1 MSYKIGYR
9 VTDYVIGRN
18 DAFIYGMRIVY
29 IIAAVIC
36 MIGAILTAGFWATQ
50 KFLTPES
57 TTIQI
62 ENIPQIADP
71 QPKDT
76 APHPY
81 SLPALMTKDFQ
92 GEKLTLGEVLKKEDA
107 YTKYY
112 ITYRS
117 EGFKISG
124 VLNVPKGSG
133 PFPVIVSNHGFIE
146 PVYYRNGQGL
156 KREEDFFAR
165 HGYVVLHS
173 DYRNYASSDSDPEN
187 DIKPRTGYTEDVANA
202 ILAVK
207 NSGLPYIDTEKIF
220 MLGHSMGGGIALNVM
235 VVRPDLVKA
244 YVLLA
249 PINAD
254 YKKNFD
260 RWVAPEMSD
269 IAKDTIAKFG
279 SYEENPELWES
290 FSAKNYFENIAAP
303 IMLHQGTQDKDV
315 PLAWSQELYESLKRA
330 DKEITYFEYPGEG
343 HTFYAAQDQVM
354 QRSLEFF
361 DRYAK

>member
-1 MSYKIGYR
+1 MRKNKIIFS
-9 VTDYVIGRN
+9 TI
-18 DAFIYGMRIVY
+18 ILII
-29 IIAAVIC
+29 IIAS
-36 MIGAILTAGFWATQ
+36 GFWVAQ
-50 KFLTPES
+50 KFWTPKTVTIEPENFS
-57 TTIQI
+57 QEENPIPKNTT
-62 ENIPQIADP
+62 
-71 QPKDT
+71 
-76 APHPY
+76 PHPY
-81 SLPALMTKDFQ
+81 SLPAMIAKDFQ
-92 GEKLTLGEVLKKEDA
+92 GEELVLGEVLKKEDA
-107 YTKYY
+107 YTQYY

-124 VLNVPKGSG
+124 ILNVPNGAG

-146 PVYYRNGQGL
+146 PAYYKNGQGL

-173 DYRNYASSDSDPEN
+173 DYRNYASSDTDPEN
-187 DIKPRTGYTEDVANA
+187 DIKPRTGYTEDAVNA

-207 NSGLPYIDTEKIF
+207 NSGLPYLDTEKIF

-244 YVLLA
+244 FVLLA

-269 IAKDTIAKFG
+269 IAKDTISEFG

-290 FSAKNYFENIAAP
+290 FSAKNYFGNIAAP
-303 IMLHQGTQDKDV
+303 IMLHQGTDDKDV
-315 PLAWSQELYESLKRA
+315 PLAWSQELSENLKKA
-330 DKEITYFEYPGEG
+330 GKDITYFEYPGEG
-343 HTFYAAQDQVM
+343 HTFYAAQNQVM